1 MKIAFHAGTL
11 DFRGSHVA
19 IFDYALHNQTLLNN
33 ESIIFYDGL
42 KSGPPEMLKKFQKY
56 FETIPYQSF
65 NDINE
70 LSALRHIDALYI
82 LKPGHK
88 DHQLISTAANLI
100 HAVFPQKISQEHG
113 SVYAYVSSW
122 LSKECSN
129 SKIPYVDHMVTLPK
143 VNDDLR
149 AKLAIPLEAQVFGYL
164 GGRDSFNI
172 KFVQDSIVN
181 NARNNKFNYFVFM
194 NVDPFC
200 DLENVFFLAPNS
212 NLEFKTQFIN
222 TCDAMIHAREI
233 GESFGLACAEFSI
246 RNKPIIT
253 FALSEQ
259 KNHIEIL
266 KDKAY
271 LYRNAN
277 DLDYIL
283 TNFDRKWSVLQSWDC
298 YSEKFSPHVVMQ
310 KFKEVF
316 LDTATYTSPSR
327 VAYSLK
333 DHLIIEGKRQIRKL
347 NRSLRKPNQ

>member
-1 MKIAFHAGTL
+1 MTNTGVIEFQ
-11 DFRGSHVA
+11 S
-19 IFDYALHNQTLLNN
+19 
-33 ESIIFYDGL
+33 
-42 KSGPPEMLKKFQKY
+42 KS
-56 FETIPYQSF
+56 
-65 NDINE
+65 
-70 LSALRHIDALYI
+70 
-82 LKPGHK
+82 
-88 DHQLISTAANLI
+88 
-100 HAVFPQKISQEHG
+100 
-113 SVYAYVSSW
+113 
-122 LSKECSN
+122 
-129 SKIPYVDHMVTLPK
+129 
-143 VNDDLR
+143 
-149 AKLAIPLEAQVFGYL
+149 
-164 GGRDSFNI
+164 
-172 KFVQDSIVN
+172 
-181 NARNNKFNYFVFM
+181 NYFIFM
-194 NVDPFC
+194 NVDSFC
-200 DLENVFFLAPNS
+200 DHENIIFLTPNS
-212 NLEFKTQFIN
+212 NLDFKTRFIN

-277 DLDYIL
+277 ELDYIL

-327 VAYSLK
+327 AAYSLK

-347 NRSLRKPNQ
+347 KRSLRKSN